1 MVLFLDFRRKPLLL
15 LFFDPT
21 ALGGYISEDE
31 EKAEAEAEAEEDIE
45 IDYSRLSFQGCEE
58 EKSLLMLVFFF
69 LFSSGV
75 WTNKQSTFFFRATTL
90 STTTT
95 AMITS
100 GVRLKSHACCD
111 VSFFKFVLKRGGK
124 RGGRRM

>member
-1 MVLFLDFRRKPLLL
+1 M
-15 LFFDPT
+15 T
-21 ALGGYISEDE
+21 
-31 EKAEAEAEAEEDIE
+31 
-45 IDYSRLSFQGCEE
+45 
-58 EKSLLMLVFFF
+58 FF
-69 LFSSGV
+69 LPCV
-75 WTNKQSTFFFRATTL
+75 VVRVLMRYKKRTTTTTTTL

-95 AMITS
+95 TAMITG